1 MIEPSLFYRYFT
13 SVSENL
19 PIGSSVLQVYANDA
33 DQGANAQVTYSI
45 NRRQSDKDSMFN
57 IDPSN
62 GLLTVNKQLSY
73 ERQSVHEIV
82 VVARDGGEVPQET
95 SAFITVRLTND
106 LTPGAPSA
114 VLKTKLDQLA
124 KLKLKY
130 LQGGD
135 TVSEFIPTNQP
146 FAQVLPNNGLNIN
159 AGDKYSI
166 LDSNLFSIDQNGQ
179 IAALQ
184 PLDYEQKSSYVI
196 TVQVDK
202 TNGQTIEERL
212 TIDVTDGNEHE
223 PQFDQQTYQISLSEN
238 MDIGASVLTIQ
249 AQDLDQ
255 GQAGQISYSLRYSDT
270 SSSSFSDWFSID
282 EESGLITTQ
291 SKLDC
296 ELESN
301 PQVIIVASDHGIPIK
316 TSTATFSASIS
327 DVNDHKPLFSQTFY
341 DMEISED
348 SSRNTCFLTLQATDD
363 DCGENAIV
371 HYSLKEHTDY
381 FKVDPDSGE
390 ICIVKQLDYEKQKT
404 HSLIVEAKDKGGL
417 STSTLV
423 NIAVTDVNDNIPEF
437 LPSVYMAK
445 ITRSTA
451 LNVPLLTVKAL
462 DRDYDLKGKLKYR

>member
-1 MIEPSLFYRYFT
+1 M
-13 SVSENL
+13 
-19 PIGSSVLQVYANDA
+19 
-33 DQGANAQVTYSI
+33 
-45 NRRQSDKDSMFN
+45 
-57 IDPSN
+57 
-62 GLLTVNKQLSY
+62 
-73 ERQSVHEIV
+73 
-82 VVARDGGEVPQET
+82 
-95 SAFITVRLTND
+95 
-106 LTPGAPSA
+106 
-114 VLKTKLDQLA
+114 
-124 KLKLKY
+124 
-130 LQGGD
+130 
-135 TVSEFIPTNQP
+135 
-146 FAQVLPNNGLNIN
+146 NIN

-348 SSRNTCFLTLQATDD
+348 SSRNTCFLTLLFHCT
-363 DCGENAIV
+363 IV
-371 HYSLKEHTDY
+371 NRHGD
-381 FKVDPDSGE
+381 
-390 ICIVKQLDYEKQKT
+390 CIV
-404 HSLIVEAKDKGGL
+404 
-417 STSTLV
+417 
-423 NIAVTDVNDNIPEF
+423 
-437 LPSVYMAK
+437 
-445 ITRSTA
+445 R
-451 LNVPLLTVKAL
+451 
-462 DRDYDLKGKLKYR
+462 